1 MCIFFVE
8 ILYKIKLTWSKI
20 LSFGQNSVKIS
31 SSRSFSKKK
40 PQSLNPVEIPLCS
53 SNRGIF
59 FVNSCFT
66 TSTKNESSLVLFL
79 NFLQKKNPRLAKKQ
93 KDFPILPVCLNSFS
107 TIICEKSSKKVH
119 KRPVRAKVTVPT
131 SSIQRPREQA
141 GVSL

>member
-1 MCIFFVE
+1 M
-8 ILYKIKLTWSKI
+8 
-20 LSFGQNSVKIS
+20 
-31 SSRSFSKKK
+31 
-40 PQSLNPVEIPLCS
+40 EIPLCS

-79 NFLQKKNPRLAKKQ
+79 NFLQKNPRLAKKQ

-119 KRPVRAKVTVPT
+119 KRPVRAEVTVPT